1 MKNILAL
8 LAAGLLLSACETGPK
23 IRANTAPSAN
33 LQSYKTYAFPTK
45 LGTDRGD
52 VQTPLTGY
60 FKEAVRRE
68 MDARGYQFVEGGDA
82 DLWVN
87 FHVNAKDQT
96 DVRSSPSTSYGVG
109 YYGYRG
115 GMYGGYGGGTDV
127 TTVHYKVGT
136 ANIDVRSFNLN
147 FELTVLMYGD
157 EAAGRLAA
165 IHRKYMADSCLI
177 DREKWNARPV
187 LWRYAE
193 SAVSLLSPLL

>member
-8 LAAGLLLSACETGPK
+8 LAVGLLLSACESGPK
-23 IRANTAPSAN
+23 IRANTAPTAN
-33 LQSYKTYAFPTK
+33 LQSYKTYSFPAK

-68 MDARGYQFVEGGDA
+68 MDARGYQFVESGDA

-96 DVRSSPSTSYGVG
+96 DIRSSPSMNYGVG

-136 ANIDVRSFNLN
+136 ANIDVVDARKR
-147 FELTVLMYGD
+147 ELVWEGVAEGKLTDKVMKDPRGAVNRVVTEIYKQFPVG
-157 EAAGRLAA
+157 AGGAPA
-165 IHRKYMADSCLI
+165 KGTSG
-177 DREKWNARPV
+177 
-187 LWRYAE
+187 
-193 SAVSLLSPLL
+193 

>member
-8 LAAGLLLSACETGPK
+8 VALSFALVACESGPK
-23 IRANTAPSAN
+23 IRANTAPGAN
-33 LQSYKTYAFPTK
+33 LQAYKTYTFPSK

-96 DVRSSPSTSYGVG
+96 DIRSTPSMSYGYGVG

-115 GMYGGYGGGTDV
+115 GMYGMYGGGTDV
-127 TTVHYKVGT
+127 
-136 ANIDVRSFNLN
+136 
-147 FELTVLMYGD
+147 E
-157 EAAGRLAA
+157 
-165 IHRKYMADSCLI
+165 
-177 DREKWNARPV
+177 
-187 LWRYAE
+187 
-193 SAVSLLSPLL
+193 